1 MDETNETVAAT
12 ETRAEALARI
22 VREMLDEGGEA
33 LRRGKP
39 KLKELNNRLAD
50 AMVEADVPEGEE
62 WEDVK
67 GAELAEVLA
76 GLQGWSG
83 GGDPKD
89 EPPASSE
96 LPTIYPS
103 ALYAPGKPSRV
114 AQTLAEARVLQ
125 RSGYKCFDAYSVEEQ
140 RRMHPMTQ

>member
-33 LRRGKP
+33 LSKGKP
-39 KLKELNNRLAD
+39 KLRELNNRMAD

-67 GAELAEVLA
+67 AAELTQALRAFEE
-76 GLQGWSG
+76 QSEETEPE
-83 GGDPKD
+83 DPGS
-89 EPPASSE
+89 PE

-114 AQTLAEARVLQ
+114 AQTLADAKVLR
-125 RSGYKCFDAYSVEEQ
+125 RSGYKCFDAYSVEE
-140 RRMHPMTQ
+140 